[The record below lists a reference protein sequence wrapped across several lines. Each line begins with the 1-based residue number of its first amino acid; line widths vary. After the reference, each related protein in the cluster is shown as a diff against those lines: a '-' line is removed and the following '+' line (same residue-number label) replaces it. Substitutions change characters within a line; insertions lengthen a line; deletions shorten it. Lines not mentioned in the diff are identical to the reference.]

1 MIGRVTKV
9 LAESGAEL
17 SHEELLD
24 ALWLARKLPPGT
36 APLARA
42 LTPTAGPAPSGTP
55 RDDAPSELPA
65 PPVEPAAPAG
75 GPGERP
81 APAAAVPH
89 AASPLLAAA
98 RPRPHGDDPLA
109 AAGTDTRRSPAVAV
123 RAPDSRLI
131 EAGQLRLGKSLW
143 PLRRRYPD
151 RARREP
157 DIGRTVAAIADSG
170 LPEIVTRPARTRWLS
185 LALVVD
191 DGVSMVLWHR
201 LAAEIRTLM
210 ERAGAFRDVRVYGLH
225 TRDGGPYLRPGP
237 FRADG
242 RPRSTDTLGDPT
254 GHTLVLVV
262 SDGVGEAWRDGGM
275 RRAMERWA
283 RCGPTAI
290 VHALPA
296 HLWAGTGIGAQRWR
310 VTSHRR
316 GGPTRAWHVTDPD
329 LPPGLVDFDSV
340 PVPVLEPTPA
350 AIADWARL
358 VASPGGT
365 ALLPLWNGGRPRS
378 GRSAAPEAD
387 THAGARRGDD
397 AEAVLRFRDAATPE
411 AYRLAAH
418 LAAVSPVTPP
428 VMRLVQSAL
437 GPPTDAGHLMEVFL
451 GGLMHQLAADPPDLL
466 PHHRRFDFT
475 DDARRVLLGAVAP
488 RELLRTTE
496 AVTARVEAAVGRA
509 PVFPAWVGHPDGPA
523 VIEDTGRSFGW
534 LREQVL
540 ARLGVPVTG
549 ATPAPPPPPPE
560 ELPAGWEP
568 LWPEDPRRL
577 GRFRL
582 TARSGRGWG
591 HVTMYLGEDEN
602 GTGAVVRVPSPGD
615 VGGRTP
621 AGDLVATEAACLGRM
636 GGRHAPELLDARVR
650 HPSEPDWVAMARV
663 HRRAGDPSAAP
674 APNLRD
680 VLDEQ
685 GGEVPAERFL
695 RIGRGLAE
703 AVDRAHTLGL
713 VHGALGPRSVLVTD
727 HDEVHLVSWMTAGF
741 DGTVSPHRGL
751 FPVREA
757 YLAAGG
763 EEPSPTPAS
772 DVYALGSMLLSLLM
786 GKWGDPR
793 AVDGQHVTPATTR
806 IGPVLLGTL
815 WNCLHRSPERRP
827 TAAELVNAFAEEL
840 AVPHAATPRG
850 EALDAF
856 IRQARDLARDE
867 PELYGGVLG
876 QALRMRANGYAGSHR
891 SAEAIADLS
900 EAVIVYRDVA
910 SRDPENH
917 HPGLAMTLNNR
928 AVKLCEA
935 GRRDE
940 ALLAASEAETLFRRL
955 QDLAAPWVEHGHAVT
970 LNNLSNVLAELGRHE
985 EALVAVEEAVVLH
998 RRLSA
1003 TDPTTPGGGLAMSL
1017 ATLGNRLGAL
1027 GRHEEALVAAQEAVH
1042 LYRSLRGN
1050 RVDHAVSLNNLA
1062 VRFIHL
1068 ERYEEAAEALSES
1081 AGIVAH
1087 HPVDP
1092 SEPTPAVFR
1101 QSHRIAAL
1109 LDTLARGRDDSL

>member
-1 MIGRVTKV
+1 MAKV

-24 ALWLARKLPPGT
+24 ALWLAGKLPPGT
-36 APLARA
+36 TPLARA
-42 LTPTAGPAPSGTP
+42 VTATAGPAPSGTP
-55 RDDAPSELPA
+55 RDDAPAELPE
-65 PPVEPAAPAG
+65 PPAAPAG

-81 APAAAVPH
+81 APATAVPH

-98 RPRPHGDDPLA
+98 RPRPPEDDPLGA
-109 AAGTDTRRSPAVAV
+109 AAGTDARPSPAVAV

-131 EAGQLRLGKSLW
+131 EAGQLRLGKSLR
-143 PLRRRYPD
+143 PLRRRHPD
-151 RARREP
+151 RARHEL
-157 DIGRTVAAIADSG
+157 DIAGTVAAIADSG

-225 TRDGGPYLRPGP
+225 TRAGGPYLRPGP
-237 FRADG
+237 YRADG
-242 RPRSTDTLGDPT
+242 RPRSTDTLVDPT

-296 HLWAGTGIGAQRWR
+296 HLWASTGIGAQRWQ

-350 AIADWARL
+350 GIADWARV
-358 VASPGGT
+358 VASSGGT

-451 GGLMHQLAADPPDLL
+451 GGLMHQLAADAPDLL

-475 DDARRVLLGAVAP
+475 GDARRVLLGAVPP

-509 PVFPAWVGHPDGPA
+509 PVFPAWVGHPDGTA

-534 LREQVL
+534 LREQLL

-549 ATPAPPPPPPE
+549 ASRTPPPPPPDE
-560 ELPAGWEP
+560 PPAGWEP
-568 LWPEDPRRL
+568 LRPADPRRL

-591 HVTMYLGEDEN
+591 HVTMYLGEDEH
-602 GTGAVVRVPSPGD
+602 GTGAVVRVPTPGD

-621 AGDLVATEAACLGRM
+621 AEDLVTTEAECLGRM
-636 GGRHAPELLDARVR
+636 RGRHAPELLDARVR

-663 HRRAGDPSAAP
+663 QRRPGDPSAAP

-680 VLDEQ
+680 VLDEH
-685 GGEVPAERFL
+685 GGEVPSERFL

-703 AVDRAHTLGL
+703 AVGRAHMLGV

-727 HDEVHLVSWMTAGF
+727 HDDVHLVSWMTAGI
-741 DGTVSPHRGL
+741 DGAVSPHRGL

-763 EEPSPTPAS
+763 EEPSPTPES
-772 DVYALGSMLLSLLM
+772 DVYALGTMLLSLLT
-786 GKWGDPR
+786 GRWGDPR
-793 AVDGQHVTPATTR
+793 AVDALHGTPATTG

-815 WNCLHRSPERRP
+815 WNCLNRRPERRP
-827 TAAELVNAFAEEL
+827 MAAELARAFADEL
-840 AVPHAATPRG
+840 AGPDARTPRG
-850 EALDAF
+850 EALAAF
-856 IRQARDLARDE
+856 IRQSRDLARDE
-867 PELYGGVLG
+867 PEVYGRVLG
-876 QALRMRANGYAGSHR
+876 QALRMRANRYAGSHR

-900 EAVIVYRDVA
+900 EAVKVYREVA
-910 SRDPENH
+910 SWDPETHN
-917 HPGLAMTLNNR
+917 PGLAMTLNNL
-928 AVKLCEA
+928 AVQLCEA

-940 ALLAASEAETLFRRL
+940 SLVAASEAESLFRLL
-955 QDLAAPWVEHGHAVT
+955 QDSGAPGIERGHAVT

-985 EALVAVEEAVVLH
+985 EALEAVEEAVV
-998 RRLSA
+998 RLRDLRA
-1003 TDPTTPGGGLAMSL
+1003 THPTTPGDGLAMSL
-1017 ATLGNRLGAL
+1017 ANLGNRLGAL
-1027 GRHEEALVAAQEAVH
+1027 GRPEEALFAAEEAVH
-1042 LYRSLRGN
+1042 LYRSLHGA

-1068 ERYEEAAEALSES
+1068 ERYEEAAEALDES
-1081 AGIVAH
+1081 ARVVAH

-1092 SEPTPAVFR
+1092 SQAPPAFLQ
-1101 QSHRIAAL
+1101 QSDRIAAL
-1109 LDTLARGRDDSL
+1109 LDTLVRDRPDSL

>member
-1 MIGRVTKV
+1 MAKV

-24 ALWLARKLPPGT
+24 ALWLAGKLPPGT

-42 LTPTAGPAPSGTP
+42 VTPTADPAPSDIA
-55 RDDAPSELPA
+55 RDDAPSELAA
-65 PPVEPAAPAG
+65 PPVETAAPAD

-98 RPRPHGDDPLA
+98 RPYPYGDNPLGAESGADARPS
-109 AAGTDTRRSPAVAV
+109 RAVAV

-131 EAGQLRLGKSLW
+131 EAGQLRLGKSLR

-151 RARREP
+151 RARHEL
-157 DIGRTVAAIADSG
+157 DIARTVAAIADSG
-170 LPEIVTRPARTRWLS
+170 LPEIVARPARTRWLS

-225 TRDGGPYLRPGP
+225 TRAGGPYLRPGP
-237 FRADG
+237 YRPHG
-242 RPRSTDTLGDPT
+242 RPRSTDTLSDPT

-296 HLWAGTGIGAQRWR
+296 HLWASTGIGAQRWQ
-310 VTSHRR
+310 VTSHHR
-316 GGPTRAWHVTDPD
+316 GGPTHAWHVTDPD

-340 PVPVLEPTPA
+340 PVPVLAPTPA
-350 AIADWARL
+350 AVADWARL
-358 VASPGGT
+358 VASGGT
-365 ALLPLWNGGRPRS
+365 ALLPLWNGGRPHA
-378 GRSAAPEAD
+378 GRSATAEAH
-387 THAGARRGDD
+387 THTGARRGDE

-451 GGLMHQLAADPPDLL
+451 GGLMHQLAADAPDLL

-475 DDARRVLLGAVAP
+475 SDARRVLLGAVSP

-509 PVFPAWVGHPDGPA
+509 PVFPAWVGHPDGTA
-523 VIEDTGRSFGW
+523 VIYDTGRSFGW
-534 LREQVL
+534 LREQL
-540 ARLGVPVTG
+540 LGRLGVPVEG
-549 ATPAPPPPPPE
+549 ASRTPPPPPG
-560 ELPAGWEP
+560 ELPAGWEA
-568 LWPEDPRRL
+568 LLPEDPPRL

-582 TARSGRGWG
+582 TARSGRGWV

-602 GTGAVVRVPSPGD
+602 GTAAVVRVPSPGD

-621 AGDLVATEAACLGRM
+621 AGELVTTEADCLGRM
-636 GGRHAPELLDARVR
+636 QGRHAPELLDARVG
-650 HPSEPDWVAMARV
+650 HVSEPDWVAMARV
-663 HRRAGDPSAAP
+663 HRRTDDPTSGP
-674 APNLRD
+674 APNLRF
-680 VLDEQ
+680 VLDEHE
-685 GGEVPAERFL
+685 GVVPTERFL
-695 RIGRGLAE
+695 RIGRALAE
-703 AVDRAHTLGL
+703 AVDRAHMLGL

-727 HDEVHLVSWMTAGF
+727 HDDVHLVSWMTAGV
-741 DGTVSPHRGL
+741 DGRESPHRGL

-757 YLAAGG
+757 YLAEGG
-763 EEPSPTPAS
+763 EGLLPTAES
-772 DVYALGSMLLSLLM
+772 DVYALGAVLLSLLM
-786 GKWGDPR
+786 GSWEDPR
-793 AVDGQHVTPATTR
+793 VGDGQHRPPATTG

-815 WNCLHRSPERRP
+815 WNCLNRRPGRRP
-827 TAAELVNAFAEEL
+827 TAGELAIVFAEEL
-840 AVPHAATPRG
+840 AGPDAGTSRG
-850 EALDAF
+850 EALAVF
-856 IRQARDLARDE
+856 IRQSRDLARDE
-867 PELYGGVLG
+867 PEVYGHVLG
-876 QALRMRANGYAGSHR
+876 QVLRLRANSDGSDR
-891 SAEAIADLS
+891 SVEAIADLL
-900 EAVIVYRDVA
+900 EAVNVYREVG
-910 SRDPENH
+910 SWDPETHN
-917 HPGLAMTLNNR
+917 PGLAMSLNNLS
-928 AVKLCEA
+928 VKLREA

-940 ALLAASEAETLFRRL
+940 SLAAASEAETLFRSL
-955 QDLAAPWVEHGHAVT
+955 QVEDAPWLERGHAMT

-985 EALVAVEEAVVLH
+985 EALAAIEVAVELH
-998 RRLSA
+998 RRLLAADQFSRG
-1003 TDPTTPGGGLAMSL
+1003 DGLAMCL
-1017 ATLGNRLGAL
+1017 TNLGNRLGAL
-1027 GRHEEALVAAQEAVH
+1027 GRPEEALLAAEESVH
-1042 LYRSLRGN
+1042 LYRPLYGDQ
-1050 RVDHAVSLNNLA
+1050 VEHAVSLNNLA
-1062 VRFIHL
+1062 VRFIDL
-1068 ERYEEAAEALSES
+1068 ERYGEAAEALNES
-1081 AGIVAH
+1081 AQVVADRI
-1087 HPVDP
+1087 VDP
-1092 SEPTPAVFR
+1092 SEASRAVLE
-1101 QSHRIAAL
+1101 QSRRIKAL
-1109 LDTLARGRDDSL
+1109 LDTLAQGRRHDL